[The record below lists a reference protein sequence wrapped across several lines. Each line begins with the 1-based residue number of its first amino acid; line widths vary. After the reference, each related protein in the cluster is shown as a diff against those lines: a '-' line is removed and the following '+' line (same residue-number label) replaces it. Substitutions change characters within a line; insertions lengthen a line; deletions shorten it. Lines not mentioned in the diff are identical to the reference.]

1 MFLKNTAWKGEE
13 SKAYPDACRMQSGS
27 SILLKAQTTFVES
40 KENSNETKAN
50 PNKLPTDRNEV
61 YS

>member
-13 SKAYPDACRMQSGS
+13 RKLIQTLVGCRAEALF
-27 SILLKAQTTFVES
+27 LLKAQTTFVES

-50 PNKLPTDRNEV
+50 PNKFPTDRNEV

>member
-13 SKAYPDACRMQSGS
+13 SKAYPDACRCRAEALF
-27 SILLKAQTTFVES
+27 LLKAKTTFVEL
-40 KENSNETKAN
+40 KENLNETKAN